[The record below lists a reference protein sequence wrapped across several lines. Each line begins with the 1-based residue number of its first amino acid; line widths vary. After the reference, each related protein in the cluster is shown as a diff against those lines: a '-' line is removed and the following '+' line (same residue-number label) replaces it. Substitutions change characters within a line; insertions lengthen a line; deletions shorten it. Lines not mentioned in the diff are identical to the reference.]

1 MNKTITSL
9 ILGLGITWTAF
20 AETGQPAAESP
31 PASPAVPAAPETG
44 KHHGIKLKQLS
55 QELGLSEEQ
64 ESKFKAL
71 FKKHKQ
77 KIKEIREEGQE
88 EAKDTLTPAQK
99 LKLYQ
104 LKEKNSEKLKAL
116 KQAVKQ
122 EENNP

>member
-1 MNKTITSL
+1 MNKMIVALISGLSFSL
-9 ILGLGITWTAF
+9 AAYAQSGQSTDEAKAF
-20 AETGQPAAESP
+20 PAA
-31 PASPAVPAAPETG
+31 APQSEVG

-77 KIKEIREEGQE
+77 KIKEIREESQE
-88 EAKDTLTPAQK
+88 EVKDTLTPAQK

-104 LKEKNSEKLKAL
+104 LKEKNSDKIKAL
-116 KQAVKQ
+116 KQAVTE